1 MKRAKRFSDLAILV
15 IVVTNYTSRFSVFY
29 CTLHLEGEEVFGSAK
44 EPTDYPLGVNN
55 DSHDPNHVN
64 FYHPQTTIIATQSN
78 IVGNVGM

>member
-1 MKRAKRFSDLAILV
+1 MKKAKQFSDLAILV
-15 IVVTNYTSRFSVFY
+15 IVVTNYTSRFSFFY

-55 DSHDPNHVN
+55 DSHDPNHVY
-64 FYHPQTTIIATQSN
+64 FFHSQITIIAAQSN